1 MTAVTDLYGDINMT
15 AVTDLCG
22 DTDMTTATAP
32 VRRHGHDGCY

>member
-22 DTDMTTATAP
+22 DTNMTTATAP